1 MMTGRKTEQ
10 AIKISASW
18 TPNEETAKAMRKV
31 VFGKNS
37 PLHIRGGQLT
47 LNAAI
52 AIDMTDPAQAG
63 RVAERVLELKKELL
77 ATGTLHRFSTQAG
90 SVAAGTAEKLPAP
103 VDLSGTAD
111 PEEDRINGEADE
123 RAQGAS

>member
-1 MMTGRKTEQ
+1 
-10 AIKISASW
+10 
-18 TPNEETAKAMRKV
+18 MRKA

-37 PLHIRGGQLT
+37 PLHVRGGQLT

-77 ATGTLHRFSTQAG
+77 ATGTLHRFTTQAG
-90 SVAAGTAEKLPAP
+90 SVTAGTAERLPAP
-103 VDLSGTAD
+103 L
-111 PEEDRINGEADE
+111 IEADE
-123 RAQGAS
+123 GAANADVATGGGGLVGGE